1 MIKFILIALVSFPVF
16 AGGPDLMICNGEFA
30 LCAASGSVPTGK
42 TIRVEGKEFQE
53 GVAICPVLTGRSV
66 ANRTFLKGDCKA
78 PAGKVWS
85 LFSTI
90 TEYPQAPDWNVV
102 TMTPR
107 VFVTN
112 NKSGGGMSN
121 QWSFLCEKQAKKVN
135 GVQLAN
141 CYGPINESPW
151 TNDHVPL
158 GTSSFS
164 AAPVGTPN
172 PVGANIPSG
181 PK

>member
-1 MIKFILIALVSFPVF
+1 MKRLLLLVLFCANANAADNMMV
-16 AGGPDLMICNGEFA
+16 CNGEFA

-42 TIRVEGKEFQE
+42 TIRVQGKEFQE
-53 GVAICPVLTGRSV
+53 GVAVCPVLTGRSI
-66 ANRTFLKGDCKA
+66 ANKNFLKGDCKA
-78 PAGKVWS
+78 PPGKVWS
-85 LFSTI
+85 LFSSI

-112 NKSGGGMSN
+112 NEPGGGMSN
-121 QWSFLCEKQAKKVN
+121 QWSFLCEKQAKKIN

-151 TNDHVPL
+151 TNGRVSF
-158 GTSSFS
+158 GTSAFS
-164 AAPVGTPN
+164 AAPAGTPN
-172 PVGANIPSG
+172 PVGADIPAG
-181 PK
+181 AK

>member
-16 AGGPDLMICNGEFA
+16 ANGPDLMICNGEFA

-85 LFSTI
+85 LFLSLI
-90 TEYPQAPDWNVV
+90 H
-102 TMTPR
+102 
-107 VFVTN
+107 
-112 NKSGGGMSN
+112 
-121 QWSFLCEKQAKKVN
+121 
-135 GVQLAN
+135 
-141 CYGPINESPW
+141 I
-151 TNDHVPL
+151 
-158 GTSSFS
+158 
-164 AAPVGTPN
+164 
-172 PVGANIPSG
+172 
-181 PK
+181 